1 MTDKRFFKTGEGLT
15 LAELAAL
22 CEAELQPGADAS
34 YRVTGLAA
42 LEDATPADLGFFD
55 NLRYADGLAGTK
67 AGCVIMARR
76 NLKLAPVGLVVLI
89 ARDPG
94 RAFAL
99 AGRAMFPAALVPSGL
114 GLAATISVA
123 AFVDPTAVL
132 EDDVT
137 VEPQA
142 VVGPRASVGR
152 GTIVGAGAVIG
163 ADCQV
168 GRDCRIG
175 PHVSLQ
181 HALIGDRVILH
192 PGVRV
197 GQDGFGYS
205 AGRDGILKI
214 VQIGRVIIQDGAEIG
229 ANTTIDR
236 GAIRDTVIGENT
248 KIDNLVQ
255 VGHNV
260 RIGRNCMIAGQVALA
275 GSVTLGDGV
284 AIGGQSGVNNHVTI
298 GTGAQIA
305 AISSVASDVPAGARW
320 GGTPAKP
327 VRDWFREVTWVSEMA
342 KARRVPGGGDGRND
356 DDA

>member
-1 MTDKRFFKTGEGLT
+1 MTDLRFFKNGEGLT
-15 LAELAAL
+15 LAGLADL
-22 CEAELQPGADAS
+22 CGAELSEGADGAH
-34 YRVTGLAA
+34 RVTGLAA
-42 LEDATPADLGFFD
+42 LDEALPGDLSFFD
-55 NLRYADGLAGTK
+55 NLRYRQALADTR
-67 AGCVIMARR
+67 AGCVIVAGR
-76 NLKLAPVGLVVLI
+76 NLKLVPAGVAALV

-99 AGRAMFPAALVPSGL
+99 AGRALFPAALAPEGL
-114 GLAATISVA
+114 GQRPGIAPGAV
-123 AFVDPTAVL
+123 VDPTAVL
-132 EDDVT
+132 EDGVT
-137 VEPQA
+137 IEPQA

-163 ADCQV
+163 PDCQV

-175 PHVSLQ
+175 SHVSLQ
-181 HALIGDRVILH
+181 HCLIGNGVILH
-192 PGVRV
+192 PGVRA

-205 AGRDGILKI
+205 PGRDGILKV
-214 VQIGRVIIQDGAEIG
+214 VQIGRVIIQDGVEIG

-248 KIDNLVQ
+248 KIDNQVQ

-260 RIGRNCMIAGQVALA
+260 RIGRNCMIVSQVALA

-284 AIGGQSGVNNHVTI
+284 VIGGQSAVNNHVTV
-298 GTGAQIA
+298 GDEAQIA
-305 AISSVASDVPAGARW
+305 AISSVAGDVPPRARW
-320 GGTPAKP
+320 GGVPAKP

-342 KARRVPGGGDGRND
+342 KAGRDPGGKDGRND